1 MNDLVAKRYV
11 KALIDGRD
19 NQVINNISNSLNII
33 SSAFSAEKFI
43 SIISSPEIA
52 HYSNVDLMISLVDM
66 INDKTLN
73 NFIKLLGEKRR
84 LSLLPFIA
92 NELNTQIAKMNN
104 SYIGVVY
111 TNQELSSNY
120 ISSIEEQFSKK
131 FDVKLSLSQKVCDY
145 DGIKVDID
153 ALGVEISFSKERLK
167 SQLIDHILKA
177 V

>member
-19 NQVINNISNSLNII
+19 NQVVNNISGNLNTI
-33 SSAFSAEKFI
+33 STAFTDEKFI
-43 SIISSPEIA
+43 SIITSPEIA
-52 HYSNVDLMISLVDM
+52 DKAKVDLIISLVDAANNE
-66 INDKTLN
+66 ILK

-104 SYIGVVY
+104 SYVGVVY
-111 TNQELSSNY
+111 TNLELSSDY
-120 ISSIEEQFSKK
+120 VSSIEDQFSKK

-153 ALGVEISFSKERLK
+153 GLGVEISFSKERLK

>member
-19 NQVINNISNSLNII
+19 NQVINSISGNLNTI
-33 SSAFSAEKFI
+33 SSAFCDEKFI
-43 SIISSPEIA
+43 SIITSPEVA
-52 HYSNVDLMISLVDM
+52 DNAKVDLIISLVDSTDG
-66 INDKTLN
+66 IFK

-84 LSLLPFIA
+84 LSLLPIIA
-92 NELNTQIAKMNN
+92 KELNTQIAKMNN
-104 SYIGVVY
+104 NYIGVVY
-111 TNQELSSNY
+111 TNQVLSNDY
-120 ISSIEEQFSKK
+120 VSSIEEQFSKK
-131 FDVKLSLSQKVCDY
+131 FNVKLSLTQNVCDY

-153 ALGVEISFSKERLK
+153 GLGVEISFSKERLK